1 VFDKA
6 AMRVMQLSND
16 WPSYVKVCSTG
27 TISFESYQLGWL
39 STEQTPK

>member
-1 VFDKA
+1 VFDWA
-6 AMRVMQLSND
+6 AMRAVQLSND
-16 WPSYVKVCSTG
+16 WPSCIKACSTG